1 MSLSVAYGLVVC
13 FIPQALLHFVE
24 IRKALLELLL
34 VKLKFH
40 LYRIRPYALVR

>member
-1 MSLSVAYGLVVC
+1 MSLCVAYGLVVC
-13 FIPQALLHFVE
+13 FISQALLHFVE

-40 LYRIRPYALVR
+40 LNRLRPYAFVC